1 MEKLHVEK
9 QSANADKVK
18 RYKSY
23 GEFAKGHQCE
33 GLDVSVVGNHH
44 FGRCRI
50 CIEHVDQLRK
60 SKSCV
65 FSDTWIHGKKI
76 DSNRTR
82 DWNRHIDSAMHKE
95 ARLLKSQP
103 KIGGAFGAA
112 ALEAKSLTLNFLRL
126 IYSAF
131 RMSLPYRQI
140 IRLMTT
146 LKECGFDIGN
156 RNHDEKAAAE
166 TVTAC
171 MTPYLARFDGSF
183 QPLILAQNV
192 IENFQ
197 PQRIKALNYN
207 SVRSSICTLMILTV
221 DWL

>member
-1 MEKLHVEK
+1 M
-9 QSANADKVK
+9 
-18 RYKSY
+18 
-23 GEFAKGHQCE
+23 
-33 GLDVSVVGNHH
+33 
-44 FGRCRI
+44 
-50 CIEHVDQLRK
+50 DQLRK

-76 DSNRTR
+76 DNNRIR

-112 ALEAKSLTLNFLRL
+112 ALKAKSLTLIFFRL
-126 IYSAF
+126 LYSAF

-156 RNHDEKAAAE
+156 RNHDEKAAAAACDCMYDTLFGKVRRFFSTPNPCTKRDQKFSTLADKGTE
-166 TVTAC
+166 LQQRQVINFHAYDTDGRLVVLHLTAHLI
-171 MTPYLARFDGSF
+171 TKLTSLTKKPRK
-183 QPLILAQNV
+183 PL
-192 IENFQ
+192 
-197 PQRIKALNYN
+197 R
-207 SVRSSICTLMILTV
+207 RR
-221 DWL
+221 